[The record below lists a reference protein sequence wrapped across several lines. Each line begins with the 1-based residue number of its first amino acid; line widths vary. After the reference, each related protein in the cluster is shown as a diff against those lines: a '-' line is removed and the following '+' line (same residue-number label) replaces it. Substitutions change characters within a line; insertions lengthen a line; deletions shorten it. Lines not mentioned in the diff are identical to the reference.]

1 MQNKRIGLTGFST
14 LGDETR
20 LKIFLKIVELASFSF
35 LGEEPIVALNT
46 AKHLGEVFDLAKS
59 TISHHIDVLKNAGL
73 IFEVK
78 KKKFIYLFPNFT
90 TISEFRDF
98 LDNEVMVYLNEGK
111 YLCAADLRLPKIPDI
126 ELTTLEDFLTINGC
140 KNVMSTKDQAGATKI
155 YFKITGFNEPF
166 YCQISG
172 NDLKIFC
179 LQKNYSDSKS
189 ALENLAKYL
198 MKSF

>member
-35 LGEEPIVALNT
+35 LGEEPIVAQNT

-59 TISHHIDVLKNAGL
+59 TISHHLEVLKSSGL

-78 KKKFIYLFPNFT
+78 KKKYIYLFPNFT
-90 TISEFRDF
+90 LISEFRDF
-98 LDNEVMVYLNEGK
+98 LDEEILTFLNDGK
-111 YLCAADLRLPKIPDI
+111 YICIADLHLPKLPDV
-126 ELTTLEDFLTINGC
+126 ELSTFKDSLIINGC
-140 KNVMSTKDQAGATKI
+140 KNVMNVTDQAGFTKV

-166 YCQISG
+166 YCLLNGTS
-172 NDLKIFC
+172 LKIFC

-189 ALENLAKYL
+189 VIENLAGYL
-198 MKSF
+198 AKSL

>member
-78 KKKFIYLFPNFT
+78 KKKFIYLFPNFAS
-90 TISEFRDF
+90 ISEFRDF
-98 LDNEVMVYLNEGK
+98 LDEQIMVYLDEGK
-111 YLCAADLRLPKIPDI
+111 YIYVADLNLPKLPDI
-126 ELTTLEDFLTINGC
+126 ELPTLEDFLIINGC
-140 KNVMSTKDQAGATKI
+140 KNVMSTKDQAGSTKI

-166 YCQISG
+166 YCLIMG
-172 NDLKIFC
+172 KNLKIFC
-179 LQKNYSDSKS
+179 LEKNYSGAKS
-189 ALENLAKYL
+189 GLENLANYL
-198 MKSF
+198 IKSF